1 MVGRI
6 LKKVICIVVLLMM
19 CVDFS
24 QVRMYEYF
32 GVGPQVLEDVGDM
45 YQRFL
50 CWLPKY
56 YLSTSP
62 KHSLQAWRMVI
73 DNLTTD
79 DVSFFFFLL
88 CGLASFHSMF
98 FCDFQMYL
106 KPWLRCEEHAECAW
120 AQKLN
125 DH

>member
-45 YQRFL
+45 YPRFL

-79 DVSFFFFLL
+79 DVSFFFFCCVVWLL
-88 CGLASFHSMF
+88 FILCF
-98 FCDFQMYL
+98 FVIV
-106 KPWLRCEEHAECAW
+106 RCI
-120 AQKLN
+120 
-125 DH
+125 